1 MSLHTDH
8 RPEEANARPIFEV
21 ADMLQIQV
29 GRGSVERIGPCPK
42 CGGVDRF
49 ALNARKNVFLC
60 RRCDGKGGPVD
71 LVMFTLGITFPA
83 ALEWMCGPRA
93 EVSEAEIAQRRAK
106 AAQAQAERERE
117 NNAYRSRAITSAREI
132 WAQTLPAEG
141 TAVRAYLALRGF
153 SESILPRIPKRI
165 RFAPEARYMI
175 PNGKTWREIHR
186 GPAMVAAVD
195 GPNDAVLA
203 VHRTWIDLDQ
213 PKGKVTLPV
222 SGQTDGK
229 LWPAKKV
236 LGSKKG
242 GVVILRQPE
251 RASVLVMAEGLE
263 TTLSALVADAYP
275 DAAYWCGVDLGNMSG
290 KLQSGPGLRYAG
302 LPDLE
307 DSTAFVPPAWV
318 RRLIFVMDGDSE
330 PRATRAKLEAG
341 LRRAMIARPGLV
353 GEIVR
358 VGEGLDLND
367 VLMGGRDAE

>member
-1 MSLHTDH
+1 MIKIYDII
-8 RPEEANARPIFEV
+8 EALASQ
-21 ADMLQIQV
+21 D
-29 GRGSVERIGPCPK
+29 
-42 CGGVDRF
+42 
-49 ALNARKNVFLC
+49 
-60 RRCDGKGGPVD
+60 
-71 LVMFTLGITFPA
+71 PA
-83 ALEWMCGPRA
+83 
-93 EVSEAEIAQRRAK
+93 
-106 AAQAQAERERE
+106 
-117 NNAYRSRAITSAREI
+117 
-132 WAQTLPAEG
+132 
-141 TAVRAYLALRGF
+141 
-153 SESILPRIPKRI
+153 
-165 RFAPEARYMI
+165 
-175 PNGKTWREIHR
+175 
-186 GPAMVAAVD
+186 
-195 GPNDAVLA
+195 
-203 VHRTWIDLDQ
+203 
-213 PKGKVTLPV
+213 
-222 SGQTDGK
+222 
-229 LWPAKKV
+229 
-236 LGSKKG
+236 
-242 GVVILRQPE
+242 RQPE